1 MASKRRVSPWI
12 GTEMPPAC
20 SRCSTRL
27 VKSPSTDPPKG
38 PLIFRP
44 SHSGGLWLA
53 VITNAPRA
61 WRSTTAQLAAG
72 VGMGA
77 SANTGTRS
85 APRTA
90 LQIASASSGARKRRS

>member
-1 MASKRRVSPWI
+1 MASKRRVSP
-12 GTEMPPAC
+12 GTGTVMPPA
-20 SRCSTRL
+20 SRRRSTRW
-27 VKSPSTDPPKG
+27 VKSPSTEPPKG
-38 PLIFRP
+38 PLIFSP

-53 VITNAPRA
+53 VITRAPRA
-61 WRSTTAQLAAG
+61 PCSTTAQLAAG

-77 SANTGTRS
+77 SASTGTRS